1 MVSGNQSKAGTVPK
15 INTASD
21 ALLVERAL
29 DGDVR
34 SFEILAR
41 RYALLMR
48 TYATRLLGSN
58 AEADDVVQEAL
69 VVAWTTLDSLA
80 EPAKAKS
87 WLMRIVSHKSIDLVR
102 KRKPSTDLDSV
113 EVAAPARDSPERQ
126 ALAGSQMSALS
137 EALDRLPPMQRRCW
151 TMREIGENSYEEIA
165 EQLDMTST
173 AVRGQLARARTA
185 LMKEMEGWR

>member
-1 MVSGNQSKAGTVPK
+1 MVSEKQSKARAVPK
-15 INTASD
+15 ITTASD

-29 DGDVR
+29 DGDVH

-48 TYATRLLGSN
+48 TYANRLLGTNSE
-58 AEADDVVQEAL
+58 AEDVVQEAL
-69 VVAWTTLDSLA
+69 VVAWTTLDTLA

-102 KRKPSTDLDSV
+102 KRKASTDLDSL
-113 EVAAPARDSPERQ
+113 EIAAPERDSPERQ

-137 EALDRLPPMQRRCW
+137 EALDKLPQTQRRCW

-165 EQLDMTST
+165 EQLGMTST
-173 AVRGQLARARTA
+173 AVRGQLARARAA
-185 LMKEMEGWR
+185 LMKEMEEWR

>member
-1 MVSGNQSKAGTVPK
+1 MSDKQSEARIVPK
-15 INTASD
+15 IKTASD
-21 ALLVERAL
+21 AFLVERAL

-34 SFEILAR
+34 SFETLAR

-58 AEADDVVQEAL
+58 SEADDVVQEAL
-69 VVAWTTLDSLA
+69 VVAWTTLDTLA

-102 KRKPSTDLDSV
+102 KRKSNTDLDSI
-113 EVAAPARDSPERQ
+113 EIAAPEHDSPERQ
-126 ALAGSQMSALS
+126 ALAGSQMNALS
-137 EALDRLPPMQRRCW
+137 AALDKLPLTQRRCW

-173 AVRGQLARARTA
+173 AVRGQLARARAA
-185 LMKEMEGWR
+185 LMKELEGWR